1 MENVMRFLLPVQT
14 LGGVDVSRYLV
25 DDEDSARPFPA
36 QDVSDGAV
44 AFVWI
49 RMQLKWETQTDVWLL
64 IGISTFI

>member
-1 MENVMRFLLPVQT
+1 M
-14 LGGVDVSRYLV
+14 DVSRYLV
-25 DDEDSARPFPA
+25 DDEDSPRSLPA

-49 RMQLKWETQTDVWLL
+49 RMQLKWETQSDVWLS